1 MKKILAVACVAFL
14 SLGGC
19 SAIDQIPD
27 DQLQHD
33 LNIGAMRVVSF
44 GLKTAFKKFPAEAQK
59 IAADG
64 KIALD
69 ILEQNLIP
77 AFDGASTKEVARSVL
92 DTAFA
97 LLKSKVKDERVIEV
111 ADVAVDLILA
121 NVKLPKNPTDKLDER
136 TRKILLGIFTG
147 MAEGAR
153 AALPK
158 ATAPDPA
165 REKLTIPSNP

>member
-1 MKKILAVACVAFL
+1 MKKLITVACVAFL

-19 SAIDQIPD
+19 SAINQIPD

-33 LNIGAMRVVSF
+33 LNVGAMRVVSF
-44 GLKTAFKKFPAEAQK
+44 GLKTAFNKFPADAKK
-59 IAADG
+59 IAADAQ
-64 KIALD
+64 IALD
-69 ILEQNLIP
+69 ILQQNVIP
-77 AFDGASTKEVARSVL
+77 AFDGASTKDVARSVL

-97 LLKSKVKDERVIEV
+97 LLKSRIKDERVIEV
-111 ADVAVDLILA
+111 SDIAVDLILA

-136 TRKILLGIFTG
+136 TRKILSGIFTG
-147 MAEGAR
+147 MADGIK